1 MDLWLKF
8 IKRKQAHQ
16 EYRLN
21 VLSSFIVWISDEV
34 FQYRLDKTLSTSFQ
48 LVLQDL
54 LLSSLFRTLR
64 NILFILFSIN
74 KSSVLS
80 CGYLRLF
87 FFFKLGVHYYS
98 FLALPSK
105 NIAWRECSK
114 LKHTS
119 VFVKIHNIR
128 ELKTSLIS

>member
-1 MDLWLKF
+1 MCNIVDLWLKF

-87 FFFKLGVHYYS
+87 FFF
-98 FLALPSK
+98 
-105 NIAWRECSK
+105 
-114 LKHTS
+114 
-119 VFVKIHNIR
+119 
-128 ELKTSLIS
+128 